1 MYTWNTVADTCML
14 TRLCQSVQ
22 IKIRGDFV
30 AKNRRGML
38 IKNTN
43 DRAVNIEMKT
53 REISLNPGEEKFITA
68 EEVRDDQLRAKL
80 QVRAVS
86 IVRPSTEA
94 EEVALMKEIEALTS
108 QQDEVGEGDTADSS
122 DSMLS

>member
-1 MYTWNTVADTCML
+1 M
-14 TRLCQSVQ
+14 
-22 IKIRGDFV
+22 

-53 REISLNPGEEKFITA
+53 RDIQLNPGEEKFITA
-68 EEVRDDQLRAKL
+68 EEVRDEQLRAKL

-94 EEVALMKEIEALTS
+94 EEVELMKEIESLTFEQS
-108 QQDEVGEGDTADSS
+108 EASEKENTSDSS
-122 DSMLS
+122 DTISS

>member
-1 MYTWNTVADTCML
+1 M
-14 TRLCQSVQ
+14 
-22 IKIRGDFV
+22 

-53 REISLNPGEEKFITA
+53 RDIRLNPGEEKFITA
-68 EEVRDDQLRAKL
+68 EEVRDEQLRAKL

-86 IVRPSTEA
+86 IVRPSTEVEEA
-94 EEVALMKEIEALTS
+94 ELMKEIESIAYQQSESSEEEHTS
-108 QQDEVGEGDTADSS
+108 DSS
-122 DSMLS
+122 DNMPS

>member
-1 MYTWNTVADTCML
+1 
-14 TRLCQSVQ
+14 
-22 IKIRGDFV
+22 
-30 AKNRRGML
+30 ML

-53 REISLNPGEEKFITA
+53 RDISLNPGEEKFITA

-94 EEVALMKEIEALTS
+94 EEVELMKEIDALTS
-108 QQDEVGEGDTADSS
+108 QQDEVSHTLTSGVYKLGKLDSIHWSDQGAEPMHIVGFGETKHFTIQDQEF
-122 DSMLS
+122 

>member
-1 MYTWNTVADTCML
+1 M
-14 TRLCQSVQ
+14 
-22 IKIRGDFV
+22 

-53 REISLNPGEEKFITA
+53 REIRLNPGEEKFITA
-68 EEVRDDQLRAKL
+68 EEVRDEQLRAKL
-80 QVRAVS
+80 QVRAIS

-94 EEVALMKEIEALTS
+94 EEVELMNEIEALAFEES
-108 QQDEVGEGDTADSS
+108 EPSEEENAS
-122 DSMLS
+122 DSADTLPS